1 MEVFKNS
8 VRNISHGISKDGL
21 KLTSKIDSEFKLA
34 VDESP
39 NPRKISVCR
48 IAFCRAYG
56 VSHWYLD
63 QLSRR
68 FKIREMEGERDFNDH
83 ALGSKSLGEAESIGE
98 R

>member
-1 MEVFKNS
+1 MA
-8 VRNISHGISKDGL
+8 
-21 KLTSKIDSEFKLA
+21 EFKLA

-39 NPRKISVCR
+39 NSKKIPVCR

-56 VSHWYLD
+56 VFHWYLD

-68 FKIREMEGERDFNDH
+68 FKIGEVEGERDFNDN
-83 ALGSKSLGEAESIGE
+83 ALGAKSLAEAESVGE